1 MVKPRW
7 GVGRAF
13 RFHGSYTSLILARRK
28 ERAIPDAFIHEKDG
42 RYYVLQPKR
51 IITRRENAPRGNPGR
66 SFGSLPVGT
75 KFYFQGEFAK
85 SHSGPYYKVR
95 RFGAARRSDDP
106 ASVSVREA
114 EMVLVEAYP
123 PPRRENPAKS
133 TRKKASKRVAKIY
146 GRVLRIEAQKV
157 GPHHCDAECK
167 RCKHKYFHD
176 FKVGPEMI
184 GLTPGQVF
192 KVPAG
197 CWPLLIMC

>member
-7 GVGRAF
+7 GAGRAF

-28 ERAIPDAFIHEKDG
+28 ERAIPGAFIHEKDG
-42 RYYVLQPKR
+42 RYYVLQPKK
-51 IITRRENAPRGNPGR
+51 IGNPLTTWTIRAKTKKAALAALHKEVGWRWYQVR
-66 SFGSLPVGT
+66 SV
-75 KFYFQGEFAK
+75 KK
-85 SHSGPYYKVR
+85 SAPDTYLITIDTFELR
-95 RFGAARRSDDP
+95 N
-106 ASVSVREA
+106 
-114 EMVLVEAYP
+114 
-123 PPRRENPAKS
+123 RRENPAKS
-133 TRKKASKRVAKIY
+133 TRGKASKRVAKIY